1 MLSATT
7 KEAAN
12 ATVSDAK
19 ATAYSAKRDFNN
31 ASEDIGNEFERAAN
45 KAGRQVRGFIDSA
58 NEQLSEASDKVTG
71 EIRSNPVRSSA
82 IALGLGFVL
91 GALFRR

>member
-1 MLSATT
+1 MFSTDT
-7 KEAAN
+7 KQAAN

-19 ATAYSAKRDFNN
+19 TTAYSAKRDFNN
-31 ASEDIGNEFERAAN
+31 ATEDAGNEFAEAAN
-45 KAGRQVRGFIDSA
+45 KAGRKARGFIESA
-58 NEQLSEASDKVTG
+58 NENISEASHKVTG
-71 EIRSNPVRSSA
+71 EIRDNPIRSSA

>member
-58 NEQLSEASDKVTG
+58 NEQFSEASEKVTG
-71 EIRSNPVRSSA
+71 EIRNNPIRSSA